1 MYDENVMIHHGD
13 ELALIFKRYGEFAY
27 SEDPMFQIGRL
38 NEGGDG
44 QINFRVLFSD
54 SIISERTVFE
64 FDATGIVASVR
75 QGVGS
80 HFEGA
85 ISGEAHPRFR
95 LNSYPKMR
103 LELGAGDDKNTD
115 IAFYRQDDRIA
126 GIDADGLF
134 IPTSQDA
141 PSVQTGGCVLFFDEG
156 DLKVKLPSST
166 VVNLTN
172 I

>member
-1 MYDENVMIHHGD
+1 MYDEDVLIHHGD
-13 ELALIFKRYGEFAY
+13 ERALIFKRYGEFAY
-27 SEDPMFQIGRL
+27 CENPMFHIGRL
-38 NEGGDG
+38 AEGGDG
-44 QINFRVLFSD
+44 QMNFRVLFSD
-54 SIISERTVFE
+54 ENISERTVFE
-64 FDATGIVASVR
+64 FDATGVVASVR

-85 ISGEAHPRFR
+85 ISGETHPRFR

-103 LELGAGDDKNTD
+103 LELGGGDDEDTD
-115 IAFYRQDDRIA
+115 IAFYRHDARIA

-141 PSVQTGGCVLFFDEG
+141 PSVQTGGCVLFFDAG

-166 VVNLTN
+166 VINLTN